1 MSIVSSILAFLILLA
16 ATASTLV
23 LYSFNHLYG
32 IIQFAIFLALIIGYF
47 IFWYSK
53 RRYYNSVIRSA
64 EKYFESHGG
73 AESYPMPVAV
83 VGKNGNI
90 VWYNDLFRV
99 TMMGNNLISSGK
111 INEFIG
117 DVPFEEVC
125 HRNGGLDLEFGG
137 RMYTVYAGEID
148 EKTGSACFFFLDN
161 TELKRDAG
169 EYRQSKPCV
178 LYMRLDNQEDVYRH
192 YKSSECEAISSGI
205 ENIFETWASGYP
217 CIMKK
222 LSSDRYYVIMEE
234 RGLQEIMEKKFDIL
248 KKVREYKF
256 GESLVEMTVS
266 IGAGRGR
273 SLPESDSYA
282 MAALEMSQ
290 SRGGDQA
297 TVSTDGNLEFFGGL
311 VGRTT
316 TSSRVKSRIMA
327 SNLAELIRKSDMVF
341 VTGHRFSD
349 LDSVGSCI
357 GVTEFAKIVGRPS
370 FVLLNR
376 QKSLAPALIEHY
388 IDKTGNDIFVN
399 DKGAESLMRGKRC
412 LCIVCDTHRPNS
424 LEYPELM
431 SKFDAVAIIDHHRR
445 TTNIIE
451 GADLYYTEPNAS
463 SACELVTELLQYI
476 PLQSNINPVSANALL
491 SGIMLDTRNFVLG
504 TGVRTFEA
512 AAWLKGAGADT
523 VAVKQLFANSIDNYK
538 AKATILSTATQYRD
552 CAMAVSTTVY
562 PEMRIIASQVA
573 DELLSVTGV
582 KASYVLFEE
591 DGNVYVSA
599 RSLGDMNVQW
609 IMERLG
615 GGGHFTMAAAQMT
628 EAHVPEVIE
637 QLKAAIDEYL
647 EME

>member
-1 MSIVSSILAFLILLA
+1 
-16 ATASTLV
+16 
-23 LYSFNHLYG
+23 
-32 IIQFAIFLALIIGYF
+32 
-47 IFWYSK
+47 
-53 RRYYNSVIRSA
+53 
-64 EKYFESHGG
+64 
-73 AESYPMPVAV
+73 
-83 VGKNGNI
+83 
-90 VWYNDLFRV
+90 
-99 TMMGNNLISSGK
+99 
-111 INEFIG
+111 
-117 DVPFEEVC
+117 
-125 HRNGGLDLEFGG
+125 
-137 RMYTVYAGEID
+137 
-148 EKTGSACFFFLDN
+148 
-161 TELKRDAG
+161 
-169 EYRQSKPCV
+169 
-178 LYMRLDNQEDVYRH
+178 
-192 YKSSECEAISSGI
+192 
-205 ENIFETWASGYP
+205 
-217 CIMKK
+217 MKK

-273 SLPESDSYA
+273 SLPESDSFA

-357 GVTEFAKIVGRPS
+357 GVTEFAKVVGRPS

-412 LCIVCDTHRPNS
+412 LCIVCDTHRPGS

-431 SKFDAVAIIDHHRR
+431 DKFDAVAIIDHHRR

-476 PLQSNINPVSANALL
+476 PLQSNISPVSANALL
-491 SGIMLDTRNFVLG
+491 AGIMLDTRN
-504 TGVRTFEA
+504 
-512 AAWLKGAGADT
+512 
-523 VAVKQLFANSIDNYK
+523 ANSIENYK
-538 AKATILSTATQYRD
+538 AKAKILSTATQYKD
-552 CAMAVSTTVY
+552 CAMAVSTEVY

-591 DGNVYVSA
+591 DGSVFVSA

-615 GGGHFTMAAAQMT
+615 GGGHFTMAAAQLT
-628 EAHVPEVIE
+628 ETHVPEVIE
-637 QLKAAIDEYL
+637 QLKTFIDEYL

>member
-1 MSIVSSILAFLILLA
+1 MAIVSGILTVLTLLA
-16 ATASTLV
+16 ATASTVLV
-23 LYSFNHLYG
+23 YLFNHLYG
-32 IIQFAIFLALIIGYF
+32 YIQLGTILVLTVSYLIY
-47 IFWYSK
+47 WYSK
-53 RRYYNSVIRSA
+53 RRYYNSVVRSA

-73 AESYPMPVAV
+73 SESYPMPVAV

-99 TMMGNNLISSGK
+99 TVMGNNLITSGK

-117 DVPFEEVC
+117 DRSVQEIC
-125 HRNGGLDLEFGG
+125 HQSGGIDLEIGG
-137 RMYTVYAGEID
+137 RMYTVYAGEMD

-161 TELKRDAG
+161 TDLKRDAG

-266 IGAGRGR
+266 IGVGRGR

-297 TVSTDGNLEFFGGL
+297 TVSTDGKLEFFGGL

-316 TSSRVKSRIMA
+316 TSSRVKSRIVA
-327 SNLAELIRKSDMVF
+327 SKLMELIRKSDMVF

-349 LDSVGSCI
+349 LDSVGACI
-357 GVTEFAKIVGRPS
+357 GVTELAKVVGRPS

-412 LCIVCDTHRPNS
+412 LLVVCDTHRPNS
-424 LEYPELM
+424 LEYPDLLP
-431 SKFDAVAIIDHHRR
+431 KFDSVALIDHHRR

-476 PLQSNINPVSANALL
+476 PPQTKISVVSANALL

-523 VAVKQLFANSIDNYK
+523 VTVKQLFANSIETYK
-538 AKATILSTATQYRD
+538 AKATILSTAIKYRE
-552 CAMAVSTTVY
+552 CAIAISTEIY
-562 PEMRIIASQVA
+562 PNMRIVASQVA

-582 KASYVLFEE
+582 KSSYVLFEE
-591 DGNVYVSA
+591 DGSVFVSA
-599 RSLGDMNVQW
+599 RSYGDMNVQW
-609 IMERLG
+609 IMERFG
-615 GGGHFTMAAAQMT
+615 GGGHLTMAATQIPDTHM
-628 EAHVPEVIE
+628 PEVVE
-637 QLKAAIDEYL
+637 QLKATIDDYIS
-647 EME
+647 ME

>member
-1 MSIVSSILAFLILLA
+1 MIVTTILACLILLA
-16 ATASTLV
+16 AAASTVV
-23 LYSFNHLYG
+23 LYQYNMLAG
-32 IIQFAIFLALIIGYF
+32 IIQFAVFLVLIIAYF
-47 IFWYSK
+47 VFWYSK
-53 RRYYNSVIRSA
+53 RRYNNSVVKAA
-64 EKYFESHGG
+64 EQYFASHGG
-73 AESYPMPVAV
+73 AESFPMPVAV

-99 TMMGNNLISSGK
+99 SMMGNNLITSGR
-111 INEFIG
+111 ISEFLG
-117 DVPFEEVC
+117 ETPYRDVC
-125 HRNGGLDLEFGG
+125 HMNNGLDLSFNG
-137 RMYTVYAGEID
+137 RMYTVYAGEMD
-148 EKTGSACFFFLDN
+148 EKTESACFFFLDN

-178 LYMRLDNQEDVYRH
+178 LYMRLDNQEDVFRH

-234 RGLQEIMEKKFDIL
+234 RGLAEIMEGKFDIL

-282 MAALEMSQ
+282 MSALEMSQ

-316 TSSRVKSRIMA
+316 TSSRVKARIMA
-327 SNLAELIRKSDMVF
+327 SNLAEQIRKADMVF

-357 GVTEFAKIVGRPS
+357 GVTEFARVVGRPA
-370 FVLLNR
+370 FVLVNR
-376 QKSLAPALIEHY
+376 QKSLAPGLIEHY
-388 IDKTGNDIFVN
+388 VDKTGNDIFLN

-412 LCIVCDTHRPNS
+412 LLVVCDTHRPGS

-431 SKFDAVAIIDHHRR
+431 ERFDAVAIIDHHRR
-445 TTNIIE
+445 TTDIIE

-476 PLQSNINPVSANALL
+476 PDQTEIHPASANALL

-523 VAVKQLFANSIDNYK
+523 VAVKQLFANSIESYK
-538 AKATILSTATQYRD
+538 AKATILSTAAQYKN
-552 CAMAVSTTVY
+552 CAIAVSTELY
-562 PEMRIIASQVA
+562 PNMRIIASQVA

-582 KASYVLFEE
+582 KSSYVLFEE
-591 DGNVYVSA
+591 DGKVAISG

-609 IMERLG
+609 ILERLG
-615 GGGHFTMAAAQMT
+615 GGGHFTMAAVQLEDT
-628 EAHVPEVIE
+628 HVPEAIE
-637 QLKAAIDEYL
+637 SLKKAIDEYL
-647 EME
+647 EMQ

>member
-1 MSIVSSILAFLILLA
+1 MSIVSNILACLILLA
-16 ATASTLV
+16 AAASTVALYIYNATAGIVQFVVFLV
-23 LYSFNHLYG
+23 L
-32 IIQFAIFLALIIGYF
+32 IIAYF
-47 IFWYSK
+47 IFWFSK

-73 AESYPMPVAV
+73 SESYPMPVAV
-83 VGKNGNI
+83 VGKGGNI

-99 TMMGNNLISSGK
+99 TMMGNNLITSGK
-111 INEFIG
+111 ISEFIG
-117 DVPFEEVC
+117 DIPYESVC
-125 HRNGGLDLEFGG
+125 ENTDGMDIELNG
-137 RMYTVYAGEID
+137 RVYTVYAGSMD
-148 EKTGSACFFFLDN
+148 EHTESACFFFLDN

-178 LYMRLDNQEDVYRH
+178 MYMRLDNQEDVFRH
-192 YKSSECEAISSGI
+192 YKSSECEAISSGL
-205 ENIFETWASGYP
+205 ENIFETWASHYP

-234 RGLQEIMEKKFDIL
+234 RGLTELMEQKFELL

-273 SLPESDSYA
+273 TLPESDSYA

-297 TVSTDGNLEFFGGL
+297 TVNTDGNMEFFGGL

-327 SNLAELIRKSDMVF
+327 SNLAELIRKADMVF

-357 GVTEFAKIVGRPS
+357 GVTEFVRIVGRPG
-370 FVLLNR
+370 FVLINR
-376 QKSLAPALIEHY
+376 QKSLAPALIDHY
-388 IDKTGNDIFVN
+388 VDKTGNDIFVN

-412 LCIVCDTHRPNS
+412 LLIVCDTHRPNS
-424 LEYPELM
+424 LEFPELM
-431 SKFDAVAIIDHHRR
+431 DKFDSVAIIDHHRR

-476 PLQSNINPVSANALL
+476 PQQANINPVSANALL
-491 SGIMLDTRNFVLG
+491 AGIMLDTRNFVLG

-523 VAVKQLFANSIDNYK
+523 VMVKQLFANSIENYK
-538 AKATILSTATQYRD
+538 AKAKILSTAMQYKD
-552 CAMAVSTTVY
+552 CAIAVSTDLY
-562 PEMRIIASQVA
+562 DNMRIIASQVA

-582 KASYVLFEE
+582 KSSYVLFEE
-591 DGNVYVSA
+591 DGKVSVSA

-609 IMERLG
+609 IMERFG
-615 GGGHFTMAAAQMT
+615 GGGHFTMAAAQLEDT
-628 EAHVPEVIE
+628 HVPEVIE
-637 QLKAAIDEYL
+637 ALKAAIDEYI
-647 EME
+647 EMQ

>member
-1 MSIVSSILAFLILLA
+1 MISTLLA
-16 ATASTLV
+16 VLIVLAAAASTAV
-23 LYSFNHLYG
+23 LFHFHTMAG
-32 IIQFAIFLALIIGYF
+32 IIQLAVFVVLIIAYF
-47 IFWYSK
+47 IYWLSRK
-53 RRYYNSVIRSA
+53 RYNASVVRSA
-64 EKYFESHGG
+64 EKYFASHGG
-73 AESYPMPVAV
+73 TESYPIPVAV

-99 TMMGNNLISSGK
+99 NMMGNNLITSGK
-111 INEFIG
+111 ISEFLG
-117 DVPFEEVC
+117 DTPFQDVPKMS
-125 HRNGGLDLEFGG
+125 NGLDLEFGG
-137 RMYTVYAGEID
+137 RMYTVYAGEMD
-148 EKTGSACFFFLDN
+148 EKNESSCFFFLDN

-178 LYMRLDNQEDVYRH
+178 IYMRLDNQEDVFRH
-192 YKSSECEAISSGI
+192 YKSSECEAISSGL
-205 ENIFETWASGYP
+205 ENIFETWAAGYP

-234 RGLQEIMEKKFDIL
+234 RGLADIMEGKFDIL

-256 GESLVEMTVS
+256 GESVVEMTVS

-297 TVSTDGNLEFFGGL
+297 TVNTDGNLEFFGGL

-316 TSSRVKSRIMA
+316 TSSRVKARIMA
-327 SNLAELIRKSDMVF
+327 SNLADQVRKADMVF

-349 LDSVGSCI
+349 LDSIGSCI
-357 GVTEFAKIVGRPS
+357 GVTEFARIVGRPA
-370 FVLLNR
+370 FVLVNR

-388 IDKTGNDIFVN
+388 VDKTGNDIFIN
-399 DKGAESLMRGKRC
+399 EKGAESLMRGKRC
-412 LCIVCDTHRPNS
+412 LLVVCDTHRPNS

-431 SKFDAVAIIDHHRR
+431 EKFDAVAIIDHHRR

-463 SACELVTELLQYI
+463 SACELVTELLEYMPGQAAI
-476 PLQSNINPVSANALL
+476 HPASANALL

-512 AAWLKGAGADT
+512 AAWLKGEGADT
-523 VAVKQLFANSIDNYK
+523 VMVKQLFSNSIDSYK
-538 AKATILSTATQYRD
+538 AKAKILSTASQYKN
-552 CAMAVSTTVY
+552 CAIAISTELY
-562 PEMRIIASQVA
+562 PNMRIIASQVA

-582 KASYVLFEE
+582 KSSFVLFEE
-591 DGNVYVSA
+591 EGHVSVSG

-609 IMERLG
+609 ILEQLG
-615 GGGHFTMAAAQMT
+615 GGGHFTMAAAQLEDLHM
-628 EAHVPEVIE
+628 PEVVE
-637 QLKAAIDEYL
+637 RLKAAIDEYV
-647 EME
+647 EMQ